1 MLKLGFNAL
10 LGAIFS
16 LGIVGAAQADRSE
29 GETMARQGVVRCG
42 ATSHLRQGG
51 SEVHFTNLNLRNFG
65 AAPITIER
73 LRFFD
78 ATGALLF
85 DTAGGG
91 LPPAENGVLGPANN
105 TLAPNQTAQ
114 FSTLDILSFL
124 PNEQRPI
131 QAEIQWSASQSVLTL
146 GASATRLVRQ
156 RDPGTGNVLQERS
169 RDANPCRSIFLK

>member
-1 MLKLGFNAL
+1 MLKPGFNAL
-10 LGAIFS
+10 LGAVFS
-16 LGIVGAAQADRSE
+16 LGIAGAAQAERTD
-29 GETMARQGVVRCG
+29 GETTARQGVVRCG
-42 ATSHLRQGG
+42 ATNHLRR
-51 SEVHFTNLNLRNFG
+51 SDTEVHFTNLNLRNFG

-78 ATGALLF
+78 ATGAVLF

-105 TLAPNQTAQ
+105 TLSPNQTAQ
-114 FSTLDILSFL
+114 FSTLDILPFL

-131 QAEIQWSASQSVLTL
+131 QAEIQWSATQAVLTL
-146 GASATRLVRQ
+146 GVSATRLVRQ
-156 RDPGTGNVLQERS
+156 RNVSTGGVLDERA